1 MSDIVVIGAG
11 FAGLWS
17 SIAAARLF
25 MPDPSDLLRQGV
37 RHVGNNQRGA
47 GQSRM
52 VGHSRPSAQS
62 NISSLF
68 ITSALLAL

>member
-52 VGHSRPSAQS
+52 VW
-62 NISSLF
+62 
-68 ITSALLAL
+68 

>member
-17 SIAAARLF
+17 SISAARLF

-47 GQSRM
+47 GRSRM
-52 VGHSRPSAQS
+52 VW
-62 NISSLF
+62 
-68 ITSALLAL
+68 